1 MIRREVI
8 LNLLPKRI
16 HPELNFIIFVL
27 MDGWIKV
34 FSSDKPVQIEVVKSA
49 LQENGINAVEISK
62 KDSSYIFGEVEVYV
76 KAESE
81 IDALLILSQL
91 NL

>member
-1 MIRREVI
+1 
-8 LNLLPKRI
+8 
-16 HPELNFIIFVL
+16 

-34 FSSDKPVQIEVVKSA
+34 FSSSQPVQVEAVKALLIENDI
-49 LQENGINAVEISK
+49 EPVEISK
-62 KDSSYIFGEVEVYV
+62 KDSVYIFGEVEVYV

-81 IDALLILSQL
+81 IDALLLLSQL